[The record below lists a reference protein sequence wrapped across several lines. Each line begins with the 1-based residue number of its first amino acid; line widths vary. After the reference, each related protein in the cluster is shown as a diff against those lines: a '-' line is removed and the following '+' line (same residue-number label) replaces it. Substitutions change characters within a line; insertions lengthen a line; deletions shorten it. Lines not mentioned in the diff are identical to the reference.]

1 MSNCN
6 CDCNMKLRS
15 KWEFGE
21 ASECRR
27 GLLCGMGISPE
38 EQSRPLIGVVNSWNE
53 YNPGHVHLKGLA
65 ERVKQGIRDAGGY
78 PVEVMTT
85 AICDG
90 MVLKDPK
97 YIEIPSRNS
106 IADQVEITVDGNFFD
121 GMVMLSTCDSIVPGH
136 LMAAARLD
144 IPTVLVTGGY
154 MPLGTFRGK
163 EVLHIHAQD
172 KVGTMQ
178 DGKIDPDE
186 YNGLIEHSWGTC
198 GGCTSMTTANSM
210 CMVAEALG
218 MSLPYNS
225 TVSAVSSELA
235 LIAYRAGERVMDLL
249 RKGITARKIITPAAI
264 RNAIKMDMAV
274 AASSNLILHIPAI
287 AHEAG
292 YDEPW
297 WKYFDEA
304 SNDIP
309 LLSHLAP
316 SGPYNLHD
324 LDLAGGLPAV
334 MKELL
339 PKIDGD
345 ALTVT
350 GKTMA
355 ENVKDAKVYNRDCIH
370 TLEDPVMKKPGIGVL
385 YGSLAPEGA
394 IIKIAAVPE
403 KLMGKFSGPARV
415 FDSLDD
421 GLAALRAG
429 KIKPGDACVL
439 RFLGLKARFGTTAFM
454 FQEELKGRPELYD
467 SCAVITD
474 GRFSGGT
481 SGLSVGYVSP
491 EAALCGPLGLVKEG
505 DTIEIDLP
513 GRRIDLKIDDDE
525 MAKRK
530 AAFDWKFDE
539 SKYPRFLN
547 LFVKNVGSMAHGG
560 IWE

>member
-1 MSNCN
+1 ME
-6 CDCNMKLRS
+6 LRS

-21 ASECRR
+21 ARECRR

-38 EQSRPLIGVVNSWNE
+38 EQSRPLIGIVNSWNE
-53 YNPGHVHLKGLA
+53 YNPGHVHLKALA
-65 ERVKQGIRDAGGY
+65 ERVKQGVRDAGGY

-85 AICDG
+85 GICDG

-97 YIEIPSRNS
+97 YVELPSRNS
-106 IADQVEITVDGNFFD
+106 IADQVEITAEGNFFD

-172 KVGTMQ
+172 KVGTMKA
-178 DGKIDPDE
+178 GKIDPAE
-186 YNGLIEHSWGTC
+186 YDGLITHSWGTC

-225 TVSAVSSELA
+225 TVSAVSSELS
-235 LIAYRAGERVMDLL
+235 LIAYRAGERVMDLV
-249 RKGITARKIITPAAI
+249 RKGVTARQIITPQSI

-304 SNDIP
+304 SNEIP

-316 SGPYNLHD
+316 SGKYNLHD

-334 MKELL
+334 LKALL
-339 PKIDGD
+339 PKLDGNCP
-345 ALTVT
+345 TVT
-350 GKTMA
+350 GRTLA
-355 ENVKDAKVYNRDCIH
+355 ANVADAKVWNADVIR
-370 TLEDPVMKKPGIGVL
+370 TLDNPVMKKPGIGVL
-385 YGSLAPEGA
+385 YGNLAPEGA

-403 KLMGKFSGPARV
+403 HLFKFTGKARV
-415 FDSLDD
+415 FDSLDA
-421 GLAALRAG
+421 GLAALRG
-429 KIKPGDACVL
+429 GEVKPGDACVL
-439 RFLGLKARFGTTAFM
+439 RFLGLKGRFGTTAFT
-454 FQEELKGRPELYD
+454 FQEELKGHKELYE

-491 EAALCGPLGLVKEG
+491 EAALCGPLGLAKDG
-505 DTIEIDLP
+505 DTVEIDIP
-513 GRRIDLKIDDDE
+513 ARRIDVKVDDAE
-525 MAKRK
+525 LAKRK
-530 AAFDWKFDE
+530 AAFSWTFDG
-539 SKYPRFLN
+539 SKYPRYLR